1 MSGQCRPTAVGYG
14 PGWARIKCAESA
26 VTDLAKKHN
35 GTPDRQEKEH
45 GIVGNNKKQDLW
57 TKHKVCVG
65 FLREEESVGE
75 GGSPLETLLQVC
87 ILCAAH
93 FQFTLSRYEL

>member
-1 MSGQCRPTAVGYG
+1 M
-14 PGWARIKCAESA
+14 
-26 VTDLAKKHN
+26 AKKHN

-57 TKHKVCVG
+57 AKHKVCVG

-87 ILCAAH
+87 VSVSVKHTFRL
-93 FQFTLSRYEL
+93 L